1 MVAKIQAPTQHFVSQ
16 NMTNLLLSKECVS
29 REATLS
35 SAKVIPGIDIFFWFA
50 SRLLQILSSED
61 SHHFWKLLLQ
71 V

>member
-29 REATLS
+29 REAMLS
-35 SAKVIPGIDIFFWFA
+35 SAKVIPGIDIIFWFA

-61 SHHFWKLLLQ
+61 SHYFWKLLLQ